1 MAMCPYA
8 VRCPDDAEKDILVL
22 TITEHDKIPP
32 GSYMFV
38 DCYCDEADCDCRR
51 VILHVVDAVGEKLLA
66 GINYAFERPRAP
78 HDDEPQLFL
87 DPLNVQTELA
97 PAFLKLFEDLIS
109 EEPAK
114 RDRFVR
120 RYGEFKLAGKDRP
133 IRPSGGALPNGI
145 RLPDRKI
152 SETIMD
158 FAKPLLEQE
167 FGRKP
172 PPADKARPILGF
184 AITVWNAHVLAM
196 PAHGSPDILRKLERL
211 AWSPDAPPQMR
222 ATLHMLGKRRRE
234 HFADDF
240 RIVGDWGLEPKKKGE
255 FTFWCDAR
263 VPDSYLDGPA

>member
-1 MAMCPYA
+1 
-8 VRCPDDAEKDILVL
+8 
-22 TITEHDKIPP
+22 
-32 GSYMFV
+32 
-38 DCYCDEADCDCRR
+38 
-51 VILHVVDAVGEKLLA
+51 VILHVVDVVSRQLLA

-87 DPLNVQTELA
+87 DPLNVQTEFA
-97 PAFLKLFEDLIS
+97 PAFLDVFENMIS

-120 RYGEFKLAGKDRP
+120 RYREFKLMGDKARP
-133 IRPSGGALPNGI
+133 IRPSGRALPSGI

-172 PPADKARPILGF
+172 PPVDKARPILGF
-184 AITVWNAHVLAM
+184 AINVWNAHVMAM
-196 PAHGSPDILRKLERL
+196 PAHGSRDYLRKLERV
-211 AWSPDAPPQMR
+211 AWGPDAPPQMR
-222 ATLHMLGKRRRE
+222 ATLDMLAKRRRDL
-234 HFADDF
+234 FADDF
-240 RIVGDWGLEPKKKGE
+240 RLVGDWGLEPKKKGE

-263 VPDSYLDGPA
+263 VPETYLDGPS